1 MGHKIILAPR
11 FRSVVAM
18 LVVSIALDVSAHD
31 GETPQPADLAAL
43 EAQAASLLSR
53 LRGNREE
60 DKPAAATEAIA
71 LAEKLWDRYF
81 AHHFISSPNKVRDID
96 LSIAALHAQAARECL
111 AQATELL
118 MAVHAALPEDPA
130 APKAISLLSCLA
142 WDGRQ
147 WEQCI
152 RWNNVLLKDYP
163 EAKLPGIVGKRH
175 QFYTYG
181 QLGHAQAKLGQSSA
195 ASESFV
201 RAILSDDEPGRN
213 ISGWESLLSND
224 ARLADSA
231 ILAKA
236 MPDAQA
242 ELARRAAKAG
252 VRIRLSLVPSAVPP
266 GGATPPSSDDTR
278 KNTQKEALVT
288 IEYPGEDG
296 HQAETLRNFRV
307 LVCAFPVK
315 RSNVLQGP
323 AFWRDA
329 VIWSSD
335 AMTLKPSQDTFRRF
349 TFPEAK
355 LYTDRPVALLAEL
368 AHAVE
373 AEKTGTD
380 LDIPFPPMKWTQ
392 TYWSQ
397 PLLIDH
403 KPATGAATQP
413 AGG

>member
-1 MGHKIILAPR
+1 MGHKIIPASR
-11 FRSVVAM
+11 FRSVVA
-18 LVVSIALDVSAHD
+18 LLIVSIALNVSAHD

-71 LAEKLWDRYF
+71 LAEKLRDRYF
-81 AHHFISSPNKVRDID
+81 EHYFISSPNKVRDID
-96 LSIAALHAQAARECL
+96 PSIAALHAQAARKCL

-118 MAVHAALPEDPA
+118 TAVHAALPEDPT

-152 RWNNVLLKDYP
+152 RWCKVLLEDYP

-175 QFYTYG
+175 QFYTYR
-181 QLGHAQAKLGQSSA
+181 QLGYAQAKLGHSSA

-201 RAILSDDEPGRN
+201 RAILSDDEPQRN
-213 ISGWESLLSND
+213 WESLLEHD

-252 VRIRLSLVPSAVPP
+252 LRIRLSLVPSA
-266 GGATPPSSDDTR
+266 GGAALPSSDDTR
-278 KNTQKEALVT
+278 RNAQKEALVT

-296 HQAETLRNFRV
+296 QQAETLRNFQV

-323 AFWRDA
+323 ALWSDA

-335 AMTLKPSQDTFRRF
+335 AMTLKPGQETSRRF
-349 TFPEAK
+349 TIPAAK

-373 AEKTGTD
+373 AEKIGTD
-380 LDIPFPPMKWTQ
+380 LDIPFPTMKWTQ

-397 PLLIDH
+397 PLLLDR
-403 KPATGAATQP
+403 KPATGPATQP